1 MNQTHFR
8 LNQTLRAWR
17 AGFTRRWHT
26 NPDLCDTHDPV
37 AAHQGRVALLVLS
50 IYPDASRA
58 LLAHAITH
66 DQGEAGS
73 CDCSYDAKA
82 ANPVLAGLLHRL
94 EGDEI
99 FAQGF
104 ALPNLTLR
112 EAKILKVCDWLDAWL
127 WMMKHAPWLA
137 VRADWSDQRRSILG
151 GAEEVGLH
159 DEVYDLLAAAE
170 GRA

>member
-1 MNQTHFR
+1 M
-8 LNQTLRAWR
+8 NQTLRAWR
-17 AGFTRRWHT
+17 ASSVRRWHT

-50 IYPDASRA
+50 LYPDASRT

-99 FAQGF
+99 TAQGF
-104 ALPNLTLR
+104 ALPNLTPR

-127 WMMKHAPWLA
+127 WMMKHAPWLKERDDWLGQWNSVVHSAEA
-137 VRADWSDQRRSILG
+137 VGLE
-151 GAEEVGLH
+151 EEV
-159 DEVYDLLAAAE
+159 LAVLGAAE

>member
-1 MNQTHFR
+1 M
-8 LNQTLRAWR
+8 NQTLRAWR
-17 AGFTRRWHT
+17 ASSVRRWHT

-50 IYPDASRA
+50 LYPDASRT

-99 FAQGF
+99 TAQGF
-104 ALPNLTLR
+104 ALPNLTPR

-127 WMMKHAPWLA
+127 WMMKHAPWLT
-137 VRADWSDQRRSILG
+137 VRADWSDQRMNILDLASG
-151 GAEEVGLH
+151 VGLLG
-159 DEVYDLLAAAE
+159 EVNDLLAAAE